1 MENSCMVIQIKLMG
15 AFKYKTP
22 TDGKL
27 ELPDSASVTAALTA
41 LGIADERV
49 QVLTI
54 NGSMIRDRAHPL
66 SDGDEMT
73 VIPPVGGG

>member
-1 MENSCMVIQIKLMG
+1 MVIQIKLMG
-15 AFKYKTP
+15 TFKDRTP
-22 TDGKL
+22 ADGKL
-27 ELPDSASVTAALTA
+27 ELPDNASVAAALAA
-41 LGIADERV
+41 LEIGDERV

-54 NGSMIRDRAHPL
+54 NGSMIRDHAQPL